1 MEIDSLLE
9 KALLKILKQ
18 IDAKPIIPIE
28 CQLWD
33 EHDIASY
40 FKYSLD
46 YTKRNVITNQN
57 FPPSRQLPTD
67 PHSNR
72 TVPRWKATDV
82 ISYGLAFDK
91 KTITYV

>member
-33 EHDIASY
+33 EHDIAIY

-46 YTKRNVITNQN
+46 YTKRNVITNKN

-67 PHSNR
+67 PHGDR

-91 KTITYV
+91 ANVHYC

>member
-33 EHDIASY
+33 EHDIANY

-46 YTKRNVITNQN
+46 YTKRNIITNKN

-67 PHSNR
+67 PNSKR
-72 TVPRWKATDV
+72 SASRWKATDV
-82 ISYGLAFDK
+82 INYGLAFDK
-91 KTITYV
+91 RHIH

>member
-46 YTKRNVITNQN
+46 YTKRNVITNKN

-67 PHSNR
+67 PHSDR

-82 ISYGLAFDK
+82 INYGLAFDK
-91 KTITYV
+91 ANVRYC

>member
-46 YTKRNVITNQN
+46 YTKRNVITNKN
-57 FPPSRQLPTD
+57 FLPSRQLPTD
-67 PHSNR
+67 PHSDR

-82 ISYGLAFDK
+82 INYGLAFDK

>member
-33 EHDIASY
+33 EHDIACY

-46 YTKRNVITNQN
+46 YTKRNVITNKN

-67 PHSNR
+67 PHSDR

-82 ISYGLAFDK
+82 INYGLAFDK
-91 KTITYV
+91 ANVRYI